1 MGEEI
6 CSISV
11 EREFLTYFSISY
23 KSEFKEML
31 LVVMTIPLS
40 STQIKSTIILELIP
54 LRAHLMLIT
63 CMLESLMNFLLRLL
77 LIGMITCLRDG
88 PFVVIL
94 ILGLD
99 LELEPL
105 MTFWIRS
112 IFAFRRL
119 GNDSLI
125 FNIFLVILDIG
136 VEEEVLVFLDKDD
149 A

>member
-1 MGEEI
+1 M
-6 CSISV
+6 
-11 EREFLTYFSISY
+11 
-23 KSEFKEML
+23 
-31 LVVMTIPLS
+31 VMTIPLS

-54 LRAHLMLIT
+54 LRAQLMLIT

-77 LIGMITCLRDG
+77 LIGMITCLWDG
-88 PFVVIL
+88 PFMVIL
-94 ILGLD
+94 ILGLG
-99 LELEPL
+99 LELESL

-125 FNIFLVILDIG
+125 FNVFLVILDIG

>member
-1 MGEEI
+1 M
-6 CSISV
+6 
-11 EREFLTYFSISY
+11 
-23 KSEFKEML
+23 
-31 LVVMTIPLS
+31 VMTIPLS

-125 FNIFLVILDIG
+125 FNVSLVILDMG
-136 VEEEVLVFLDKDD
+136 VEEEVLVFLDEDD